1 MLDET
6 IKFQE
11 KCFGCIDK
19 NLFRP
24 YRFKSYIIPFTSL
37 LKMLSSN
44 SIYSVYTS
52 SHKLLNQ
59 KLLYKLLSL

>member
-19 NLFRP
+19 NLFRI
-24 YRFKSYIIPFTSL
+24 KSYIIPFTSL
-37 LKMLSSN
+37 LKILSSN
-44 SIYSVYTS
+44 SIYSVYTFS
-52 SHKLLNQ
+52 RKPLNQ